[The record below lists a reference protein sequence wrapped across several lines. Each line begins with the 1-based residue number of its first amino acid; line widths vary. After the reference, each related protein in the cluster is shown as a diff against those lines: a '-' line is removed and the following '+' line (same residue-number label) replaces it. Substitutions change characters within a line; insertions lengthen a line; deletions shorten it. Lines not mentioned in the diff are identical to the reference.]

1 MFIPKLK
8 IENWKLKINV
18 FWRWWLAA
26 ALLYLIFAGIVT
38 YFYGTGF
45 LMPLNDD
52 TGHHIRLA
60 KNLIDYG
67 VFSLDG
73 LDGQRSIISPRPT
86 NFLTPGYAFWL
97 AFIYIIFKSF
107 TPAIFIGVLIFALS
121 VPLTYFL
128 AEKII
133 NNKKIAFWATLI
145 FMFEPLSIYHSGLL
159 FTEQLFVPIFLAA
172 AYFFIAHLK
181 LGNKKFLAASLLLF
195 SVSTLIRPII
205 FYFLPVLILI
215 IVLKE
220 AKISWRGALIMGLV
234 STVLVYSVIGVWI
247 IRNKI
252 VLDTW
257 QISSNQG
264 AILVSHYGLVAR
276 KLKKNSF
283 DLPSFAYE
291 SNNFSTEY
299 NNNLGKAALKEL
311 IKNKWAYLEVKFG
324 YLPVFFLT
332 NGYNNIF
339 SRLTGRPENFIFLIG
354 VLIWAVISFLGLFGL
369 RRLFTSDR
377 KAPVVFLVF
386 LILYFA
392 FVASPIVTSRY
403 RLPLN
408 PLIFIFAVS
417 GFYFLRDKLKQWI

>member
-1 MFIPKLK
+1 
-8 IENWKLKINV
+8 
-18 FWRWWLAA
+18 
-26 ALLYLIFAGIVT
+26 
-38 YFYGTGF
+38 
-45 LMPLNDD
+45 MPLNDD

-73 LDGQRSIISPRPT
+73 LDGQHSIIPPRPT

-107 TPAIFIGVLIFALS
+107 LPAIFIGVLIFAFS

-128 AEKII
+128 AKEIAGSE
-133 NNKKIAFWATLI
+133 KIAFWAALI
-145 FMFEPLSIYHSGLL
+145 FMIEPLSVYHSGLM
-159 FTEQLFVPIFLAA
+159 FTEQLFVPIFLSAT
-172 AYFFIAHLK
+172 YFFIAYIRR
-181 LGNKKFLAASLLLF
+181 GSKKFLAASLLLF
-195 SVSTLIRPII
+195 SVSVLIRPII

-215 IVLKE
+215 NIFKE
-220 AKISWRGALIMGLV
+220 ARISWRGALITGLASAILAY
-234 STVLVYSVIGVWI
+234 STTGVWI

-264 AILVSHYGLVAR
+264 AILVSHYGMVAR
-276 KLKKNSF
+276 KLKKSSF
-283 DLPSFAYE
+283 DLPYFAYE

-311 IKNKWAYLEVKFG
+311 IKDKWTYLEVKFS

-332 NGYNNIF
+332 NGYNNMF
-339 SRLTGRPENFIFLIG
+339 NRLTGRPENFIFLIG
-354 VLIWAVISFLGLFGL
+354 ALIWAVMSFLGLVGL
-369 RRLFTSDR
+369 RRLLISAR
-377 KAPVVFLVF
+377 KAQVAFVAL

-392 FVASPIVTSRY
+392 FIASPIVTSRY

-408 PLIFIFAVS
+408 PFILIFAVS
-417 GFYFLRDKLKQWI
+417 GFLYLKQLIRKNV

>member
-1 MFIPKLK
+1 MT
-8 IENWKLKINV
+8 ENKKV
-18 FWRWWLAA
+18 FFKWWLAA
-26 ALLYLIFAGIVT
+26 ALLYLIFAGVIT

-45 LMPLNDD
+45 LMPLGDD

-73 LDGQRSIISPRPT
+73 LDSKHSTIPLRPT

-128 AEKII
+128 AEEII

-159 FTEQLFVPIFLAA
+159 FTEQLFVPIFLVAV
-172 AYFFIAHLK
+172 YFFIAHLRRD
-181 LGNKKFLAASLLLF
+181 NKKFLAASLLLF
-195 SVSTLIRPII
+195 SVSVLIRPII

-215 IVLKE
+215 NIFKE
-220 AKISWRGALIMGLV
+220 AKTSWCKALIMGI
-234 STVLVYSVIGVWI
+234 VLAVLAYSVAGVWV

-252 VLDTW
+252 ILNTW

-276 KLKKNSF
+276 KLEKSSF

-291 SNNFSTEY
+291 SNNFLTEY

-311 IKNKWAYLEVKFG
+311 AKNKLAYLEVKFS

-332 NGYNNIF
+332 NGYNNLF
-339 SRLTGRPENFIFLIG
+339 SRLTGRSENFVFLIG
-354 VLIWAVISFLGLFGL
+354 VLIWVVISLLGLIGL
-369 RRLFTSDR
+369 WRLFMSDR
-377 KAPVVFLVF
+377 KTQVIFAVF

-392 FVASPIVTSRY
+392 LIASPIVTSRY

-408 PLIFIFAVS
+408 PFIFIFAVS
-417 GFYFLRDKLKQWI
+417 GFYFLRDKIKQWI